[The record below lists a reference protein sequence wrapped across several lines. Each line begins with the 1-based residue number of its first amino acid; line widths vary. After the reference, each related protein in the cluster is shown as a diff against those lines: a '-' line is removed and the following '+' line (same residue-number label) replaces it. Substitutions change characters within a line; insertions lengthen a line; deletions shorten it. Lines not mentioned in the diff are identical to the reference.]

1 MTTTSSTHQKMRSH
15 FEMTEKTGGPFSSIK
30 AAAEMVASSMDFDKV
45 CSSNSNSSTI
55 TNTNTNTSI
64 DEDEE
69 KQPLMAATK
78 HNQPTHRERQ
88 SLLQQNQDQEMHY
101 QQSQFN
107 LRQQQQQQ
115 RQSSGSSFP
124 HIDMHNLNLNNLGVN
139 LSSLNINNL
148 SLNNLSLNNLSLNN
162 LNMNMNM
169 NMENFD
175 FHHLPEE
182 IQMALEDTL
191 LGWTHLTSIT
201 MGHVLVPWLVF
212 CAVQW
217 ISKHVLEQTVY
228 TLSSTTADGTTAS
241 TTMST
246 ATATSSEGEFEFG
259 EFGHAVEAV
268 LVSPTTH
275 AVLGAVAAIVT
286 FRVIRH
292 RRRVWFKH
300 AYGSKAYKQ
309 CEEGRR
315 RRAAVLEAD
324 KSRASLLSLSS
335 SSNINN
341 ANNANNTNTAN
352 ANTTNYS
359 TPTWTSQMFTNY
371 KRKRHKKKLHK
382 ASVRFERHHTGLSP
396 KNKNKNKNKA
406 KVASSASSS
415 SSSSASTSSSTS
427 SSLSLSQP
435 SLSQPSHVVSAN
447 TNTNTKSRLN
457 ARPQKFW
464 QGKDNDYDSTSLA
477 PTEDCYDSSSS
488 SASSS
493 SSSENG
499 DDHDRNRDR
508 YHDHDTTDFDD
519 NDCPNRSSIAH
530 DAVSIPRIHNVPY
543 AHGGFFGAA
552 PFFLADKRWVKILR
566 ELLPD
571 VYVEISRRVGGGY
584 SYNYG
589 RSSTSSD
596 DMNNGV
602 NMNDHRSD
610 ASKLI
615 HWAEN
620 NPVVAAYGVVM
631 DLQMKQELAALAA
644 NSMTKENKNE
654 SNFVEPN
661 LSNPQSNETG
671 NTSSSG
677 NIIDHFYQK
686 NNSNNSFGR
695 NHPFNHKDSFGPDTN
710 NPNIDEE
717 GERETHIQT
726 QTDAQKMVIP
736 NLEWD
741 IFVDPQL
748 VRRVEAVLDA
758 MDGYVASK
766 TNINDQDQKQKQ
778 KQQHENHVSARN
790 KEFRNVDGKS
800 FSAMVEGSNSDCDCD
815 TCAFGKGDGN
825 ENDTVFVD
833 EDSGKSEADALL
845 ADQDYNSNNMININN
860 NMIINNLCGNS
871 SANRCTDC
879 FQDPNNF
886 NSNSSSNNNF
896 VDFFARDAAGSPTEG
911 ICQTTTNLHD
921 LKNDP
926 VLRYLE
932 RELETRTR
940 ELTDRLLIAHGN
952 VLQLILE
959 QAGVLKDWNYSRV
972 QRTRRTLGGGMYA
985 RQWMAVF
992 AESLRLGMEPSR
1004 IGRTREHTH
1013 GRRARS
1019 CSSPDGGRKATGGI
1033 IDEPHNFYDE
1043 EGDADDDSST
1053 EQSETDALLS
1063 YQNSGDPPFPEE
1075 DDDNL
1080 HNENPL
1086 GEDHDDS
1093 TEDDRH
1099 HCTCSPRC
1107 CLDTTMAESLEL
1119 IEKITQTKQ
1128 PIGILLDLKS
1138 RHVPK
1143 RVLSLMVR
1151 SLQAA
1156 GIRVVGIAS
1165 FQISEIRG
1173 VCSNHLNRVCDSY
1186 SSYVHSQ
1193 PFSHS
1198 HSSRASNKIPLG
1210 NEPHFPTTKEIL
1222 MVHSAGDLQAACDE
1236 GLVQPGDHVFFNGGS
1251 LILDSA
1257 RSSTLK
1263 SLMGLFFDMCAC
1275 GYYNTFDPCAI
1286 EDGYKIQSYGYACGS
1301 MDAMET
1307 AGCFPNDPKS
1317 LMGTPARR
1325 RNEHGLLHDRNHDD
1339 DDDTLLLP
1347 TTNSE
1352 DTEMGAVMKTLADY
1366 KKHYGFSMG
1375 LYLQEF
1381 SIDEAAARLLI
1392 DLVNQNPK
1400 VYDLG
1405 LAWGGIN
1412 GMTVH
1417 GIQPGRFTSTDGYWN
1432 QRRLGKSW
1440 KDQF

>member
-1 MTTTSSTHQKMRSH
+1 
-15 FEMTEKTGGPFSSIK
+15 
-30 AAAEMVASSMDFDKV
+30 MVASSIDFDMV
-45 CSSNSNSSTI
+45 CSSSNSST
-55 TNTNTNTSI
+55 NS

-69 KQPLMAATK
+69 KQPLMAATHNP
-78 HNQPTHRERQ
+78 HNQHPEQKRQQERR
-88 SLLQQNQDQEMHY
+88 SLLQQNQEQETNY
-101 QQSQFN
+101 QQSQVH
-107 LRQQQQQQ
+107 LQQRQ

-124 HIDMHNLNLNNLGVN
+124 HIDMNNLNLNNLGIN
-139 LSSLNINNL
+139 LSNLNLSNLNMNNL
-148 SLNNLSLNNLSLNN
+148 NLNN
-162 LNMNMNM
+162 LNLNM

-175 FHHLPEE
+175 FQHLPEE

-228 TLSSTTADGTTAS
+228 TLSTTTTDMSTTDMS

-246 ATATSSEGEFEFG
+246 SSEG

-275 AVLGAVAAIVT
+275 AVLGAVAAIAT

-309 CEEGRR
+309 CEEGKR

-324 KSRASLLSLSS
+324 RSRASLLSLSS
-335 SSNINN
+335 NNNNSNNN
-341 ANNANNTNTAN
+341 SNTNIITNNTNAN
-352 ANTTNYS
+352 AANYS
-359 TPTWTSQMFTNY
+359 SPTPTWTSQMFTNY
-371 KRKRHKKKLHK
+371 KRKRHEKKLHK

-396 KNKNKNKNKA
+396 KNKNNTKTKLVA
-406 KVASSASSS
+406 VASSASSH
-415 SSSSASTSSSTS
+415 
-427 SSLSLSQP
+427 
-435 SLSQPSHVVSAN
+435 SQPSHVS
-447 TNTNTKSRLN
+447 TTTKSRLN
-457 ARPQKFW
+457 ARPQTFW
-464 QGKDNDYDSTSLA
+464 EGKDNDYDSTSLA
-477 PTEDCYDSSSS
+477 PTEECYDS
-488 SASSS
+488 SSS

-499 DDHDRNRDR
+499 DEGFCPSSPTNIN
-508 YHDHDTTDFDD
+508 TTDINCSNSDSDSD

-589 RSSTSSD
+589 RSSVGAGAG
-596 DMNNGV
+596 MNGV
-602 NMNDHRSD
+602 NDHRSD

-631 DLQMKQELAALAA
+631 DLQIKQELAAMA
-644 NSMTKENKNE
+644 
-654 SNFVEPN
+654 
-661 LSNPQSNETG
+661 
-671 NTSSSG
+671 NTSKTTMTNENATTTATVNANTSTIQTDNASNSG
-677 NIIDHFYQK
+677 NIIDHFYQN
-686 NNSNNSFGR
+686 NNSDCS
-695 NHPFNHKDSFGPDTN
+695 NHPPNNNKYPSAPDAN
-710 NPNIDEE
+710 ASINQE
-717 GERETHIQT
+717 GETQTETE
-726 QTDAQKMVIP
+726 TDAQKMVIP

-766 TNINDQDQKQKQ
+766 TNSTTKTK
-778 KQQHENHVSARN
+778 HNHDSTTN
-790 KEFRNVDGKS
+790 KEFVGNINGKS
-800 FSAMVEGSNSDCDCD
+800 SAVSGRGQSDYDCDS
-815 TCAFGKGDGN
+815 CALGKYD
-825 ENDTVFVD
+825 ENDVALVD

-845 ADQDYNSNNMININN
+845 ADHDYNNNNMININN

-871 SANRCTDC
+871 ANVCTDC
-879 FQDPNNF
+879 FQDTNNINNNSSSSS
-886 NSNSSSNNNF
+886 NSNSNNNNNNSA
-896 VDFFARDAAGSPTEG
+896 DFFARDSTGSSMG
-911 ICQTTTNLHD
+911 GRGQTMNLND

-926 VLRYLE
+926 VLLYLE
-932 RELETRTR
+932 RELETRIR

-959 QAGVLKDWNYSRV
+959 QAGYLKDWNYSRV

-992 AESLRLGMEPSR
+992 AESLRLGMKPSR
-1004 IGRTREHTH
+1004 TDTKLGSEHERGRRTR
-1013 GRRARS
+1013 
-1019 CSSPDGGRKATGGI
+1019 SSGRKDMDGI
-1033 IDEPHNFYDE
+1033 HEEPHNFYDE
-1043 EGDADDDSST
+1043 DEDST
-1053 EQSETDALLS
+1053 ELSETDALLS
-1063 YQNSGDPPFPEE
+1063 FRNDGDPLFPEE
-1075 DDDNL
+1075 DDTL
-1080 HNENPL
+1080 HDDDPL
-1086 GEDHDDS
+1086 GEDHDDL
-1093 TEDDRH
+1093 TEDDHH

-1107 CLDTTMAESLEL
+1107 CLDTTMAESLAL

-1173 VCSNHLNRVCDSY
+1173 VCNNNHLYRVCDSY

-1193 PFSHS
+1193 PH
-1198 HSSRASNKIPLG
+1198 SRASNIPLG
-1210 NEPHFPTTKEIL
+1210 IEPPLPTTKEIL

-1257 RSSTLK
+1257 RSSTLN
-1263 SLMGLFFDMCAC
+1263 SLLGFFFDMCAC
-1275 GYYNTFDPCAI
+1275 GYYDTFDPCAI

-1307 AGCFPNDPKS
+1307 AGCFPNDPNS
-1317 LMGTPARR
+1317 LMGNPARR
-1325 RNEHGLLHDRNHDD
+1325 RTGHGLLHDHDD
-1339 DDDTLLLP
+1339 DDMLLVSS
-1347 TTNSE
+1347 TKSE

-1392 DLVNQNPK
+1392 DLVNQNPQ

-1432 QRRLGKSW
+1432 QRRLGRSW

>member
-1 MTTTSSTHQKMRSH
+1 MTTTSAAHRKMRSH
-15 FEMTEKTGGPFSSIK
+15 SETTEKTSGPFLSIK
-30 AAAEMVASSMDFDKV
+30 AAAEMVASSMDFDMV
-45 CSSNSNSSTI
+45 CSSSSSNSNSNSSNSNSSSSNSSSSNSNSSTI
-55 TNTNTNTSI
+55 S

-78 HNQPTHRERQ
+78 HKHNQHNQRERQ
-88 SLLQQNQDQEMHY
+88 SLLQQNHDQEMNY
-101 QQSQFN
+101 QQSQFH
-107 LRQQQQQQ
+107 LRQQQPDQQL
-115 RQSSGSSFP
+115 QSSGSSFP
-124 HIDMHNLNLNNLGVN
+124 HIDIHNLNLNNLGVN
-139 LSSLNINNL
+139 LSSLNMNNLNLNNLNLSNLNLNHL
-148 SLNNLSLNNLSLNN
+148 SLNNLSLNNL
-162 LNMNMNM
+162 NM

-201 MGHVLVPWLVF
+201 MGHILVPWLVF

-228 TLSSTTADGTTAS
+228 TLSSTTAMSTA
-241 TTMST
+241 TATAT
-246 ATATSSEGEFEFG
+246 ATATSSEGEFG
-259 EFGHAVEAV
+259 QAVEAV

-275 AVLGAVAAIVT
+275 AVLGAVAAIAT

-335 SSNINN
+335 SSNL
-341 ANNANNTNTAN
+341 NNANNTNN
-352 ANTTNYS
+352 ANYL

-382 ASVRFERHHTGLSP
+382 ASVRFERHLTGLSP
-396 KNKNKNKNKA
+396 KNKNKA

-415 SSSSASTSSSTS
+415 SLASTSS
-427 SSLSLSQP
+427 LSLPQQ
-435 SLSQPSHVVSAN
+435 SLSQPSHVVSTN
-447 TNTNTKSRLN
+447 TNTDTKSRLN
-457 ARPQKFW
+457 ARPQTFW
-464 QGKDNDYDSTSLA
+464 QSKDNDYDSTSLA
-477 PTEDCYDSSSS
+477 PTEDCYDCSSS
-488 SASSS
+488 SASSAS
-493 SSSENG
+493 SSSENE
-499 DDHDRNRDR
+499 DDN
-508 YHDHDTTDFDD
+508 DTTDFND
-519 NDCPNRSSIAH
+519 NDCPNRSSIAQ

-589 RSSTSSD
+589 RGST
-596 DMNNGV
+596 NNGV
-602 NMNDHRSD
+602 NINDHRSD

-631 DLQMKQELAALAA
+631 DLQMKQELAALAGNNPSQTTMA
-644 NSMTKENKNE
+644 KENKNE
-654 SNFVEPN
+654 NHFIKTTPN
-661 LSNPQSNETG
+661 NPQSNEAG
-671 NTSSSG
+671 NVNVSSSG
-677 NIIDHFYQK
+677 NIIDHFYQNNNG
-686 NNSNNSFGR
+686 NNSDVR
-695 NHPFNHKDSFGPDTN
+695 NHPSVTRNA
-710 NPNIDEE
+710 NIDEE
-717 GERETHIQT
+717 GETNTQT
-726 QTDAQKMVIP
+726 QTDAQIMVIP

-766 TNINDQDQKQKQ
+766 TNTNTNTHAKTNQKQH
-778 KQQHENHVSARN
+778 HENHVSTRN
-790 KEFRNVDGKS
+790 KEFGNVHGKS
-800 FSAMVEGSNSDCDCD
+800 SSAVAERSKSDCDCD
-815 TCAFGKGDGN
+815 TCAIGKDDDN
-825 ENDTVFVD
+825 ENDAVFVD

-871 SANRCTDC
+871 SVNICTDC
-879 FQDPNNF
+879 FQDPNKC
-886 NSNSSSNNNF
+886 NSNSKSNNDSAN
-896 VDFFARDAAGSPTEG
+896 FFARDAAGSPTEG
-911 ICQTTTNLHD
+911 ISQITTNLND

-985 RQWMAVF
+985 RQWMTVF
-992 AESLRLGMEPSR
+992 AESLRLGMKSSR
-1004 IGRTREHTH
+1004 TERTREHTR
-1013 GRRARS
+1013 GRSARS
-1019 CSSPDGGRKATGGI
+1019 CSSPKGGRKDTEGI
-1033 IDEPHNFYDE
+1033 IEEHHNFFDE
-1043 EGDADDDSST
+1043 EEDEDDDSST
-1053 EQSETDALLS
+1053 GSSETDALLS
-1063 YQNSGDPPFPEE
+1063 YQNNREPQFPEE
-1075 DDDNL
+1075 DDDD
-1080 HNENPL
+1080 PL
-1086 GEDHDDS
+1086 GEDHDDP
-1093 TEDDRH
+1093 TKDNHH

-1107 CLDTTMAESLEL
+1107 YLDTTMAESLEL

-1143 RVLSLMVR
+1143 RVLSLMIR

-1173 VCSNHLNRVCDSY
+1173 VCNNQLYRVCDSY
-1186 SSYVHSQ
+1186 SSYVQSQ
-1193 PFSHS
+1193 PISHS
-1198 HSSRASNKIPLG
+1198 HLSRASNSIPLG
-1210 NEPHFPTTKEIL
+1210 IEPPLATTKEIL

-1263 SLMGLFFDMCAC
+1263 SLLGLFFDMCAC

-1286 EDGYKIQSYGYACGS
+1286 EDGYKIQSHGYACGS

-1325 RNEHGLLHDRNHDD
+1325 RNAHDLLHDHDD

-1352 DTEMGAVMKTLADY
+1352 DTEIGAVMKTLADY
-1366 KKHYGFSMG
+1366 KKHYRFSMG

-1392 DLVNQNPK
+1392 DLVNQNPE